1 MRVSRQN
8 YFARAAVLCLLA
20 GCGSTLLHSG
30 WAAPEPVGTVTG
42 NVLVRRKGIRTTT
55 QLRAN
60 DRVYAGDVVVSP
72 RGALTSLRFKDGSR
86 VEMNSGASIEITAN
100 GSTSKGKPL
109 FRALQGRMAVRLQP
123 GRIVATRTALMRVK
137 GTEFLLDVADDGTTT
152 LTVVEGTVE
161 FYNPCGDILVHESQQ
176 STIYPGSPPSAP
188 SAVPNLGPLLEWR
201 KALENPTT
209 NNGELQPTFD
219 AAAKVE
225 NISLSGQAGLLGPIQ
240 LQSQAQMVPSSS
252 KATSPSRKC
261 DCGG

>member
-1 MRVSRQN
+1 M
-8 YFARAAVLCLLA
+8 CLIA
-20 GCGSTLLHSG
+20 GGGSTLFYSG

-42 NVLVRRKGIRTTT
+42 NVLVQRKGVRTTT

-100 GSTSKGKPL
+100 GSAGKGKPL

-152 LTVVEGTVE
+152 VTVIEGTVE
-161 FYNPCGDILVHESQQ
+161 IYNPCGDVLVHESQQ
-176 STIYPGSPPSAP
+176 STVYPGSPPSAP
-188 SAVPNLGPLLEWR
+188 SAVPNLSPLLEWR
-201 KALENPTT
+201 KALESPTP
-209 NNGELQPTFD
+209 NKELQPTFD

-225 NISLSGQAGLLGPIQ
+225 SISLEGQAGLLGPIQ
-240 LQSQAQMVPSSS
+240 LQSQAQMVPSSASSS
-252 KATSPSRKC
+252 KATPPSRKC
-261 DCGG
+261 DCNG